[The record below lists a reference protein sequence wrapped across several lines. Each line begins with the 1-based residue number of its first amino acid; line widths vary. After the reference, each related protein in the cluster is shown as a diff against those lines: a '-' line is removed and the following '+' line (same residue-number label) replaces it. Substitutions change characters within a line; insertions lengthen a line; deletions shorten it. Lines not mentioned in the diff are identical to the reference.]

1 MIWSI
6 LYLATFFPNVAE
18 GYNSN
23 TIESILKHLTDCQFN
38 AVKIENVDVQ
48 TAKSI
53 MTNGLYLAMNT
64 MNASVLTLNDDLSLH
79 LETLPKATDYELH
92 KRTAYFSQFKLC
104 QNVLMTN
111 TSTDKLVGILSKSNI
126 SINAGIFSYTLDNF
140 GNVTKLR
147 EFYKTYSTSSSIQVN
162 TIYESNSQ
170 SEKEDKFVWIRR
182 SDLLGVNFNAIS
194 S

>member
-38 AVKIENVDVQ
+38 AVKFENVDVQ

-64 MNASVLTLNDDLSLH
+64 MNASVLTLNDHLSLH

-92 KRTAYFSQFKLC
+92 KRTSYFSQFKLC

-182 SDLLGVNFNAIS
+182 SNLLGVNFNAIS